1 MCWWLAEE
9 CPSQDKFKRNAERY
23 RLEKK
28 IVALQNGETEGNDE
42 ISEAK
47 ICDKEDKRVP
57 CMREEGTGG
66 KGNVK
71 NKTLLKKV
79 S

>member
-1 MCWWLAEE
+1 MAEE
-9 CPSQDKFKRNAERY
+9 CPSQDKFKRNAEWFPM
-23 RLEKK
+23 EKK

-57 CMREEGTGG
+57 CIREEGTGG

-71 NKTLLKKV
+71 KKTLLEKII
-79 S
+79 